1 MTFGIFTLICSIIIF
16 GFINYKDSV
25 RKFSPKDEDKESED

>member
-1 MTFGIFTLICSIIIF
+1 MSFGIFVLICSIILF

-25 RKFSPKDEDKESED
+25 KKFSPKDENKESED